1 MSAVYQ
7 SLKKEKP
14 NLHVNCYL
22 HLFREITQKNST
34 DDSNKID
41 DRGNLYPRIKRW
53 DINVTL
59 RNQFCQEDPI

>member
-14 NLHVNCYL
+14 HLNCYL
-22 HLFREITQKNST
+22 QLFREITQKNST
-34 DDSNKID
+34 DDRNKID
-41 DRGNLYPRIKRW
+41 GRGNLYPRIKRW

>member
-7 SLKKEKP
+7 SLKFKKK
-14 NLHVNCYL
+14 NHLNCYL
-22 HLFREITQKNST
+22 YLFRETTQIIST
-34 DDSNKID
+34 DDRNKID
-41 DRGNLYPRIKRW
+41 GRGNLHPRIKRW

>member
-14 NLHVNCYL
+14 HLNCYI

-34 DDSNKID
+34 DDRNKID
-41 DRGNLYPRIKRW
+41 GRGNLYPRIKRW